1 MKQTVSD
8 YLQIGISLG
17 PSDCTYSI
25 LADQVSDL
33 LHRAVNVSLLNDL
46 HDSSIMHA
54 AEFNVL
60 FDITNCVAT
69 ITDEI

>member
-33 LHRAVNVSLLNDL
+33 LHRAVW
-46 HDSSIMHA
+46 DSIRD
-54 AEFNVL
+54 V
-60 FDITNCVAT
+60 T
-69 ITDEI
+69 ITWPQFRVLVQSIVKESIQSK